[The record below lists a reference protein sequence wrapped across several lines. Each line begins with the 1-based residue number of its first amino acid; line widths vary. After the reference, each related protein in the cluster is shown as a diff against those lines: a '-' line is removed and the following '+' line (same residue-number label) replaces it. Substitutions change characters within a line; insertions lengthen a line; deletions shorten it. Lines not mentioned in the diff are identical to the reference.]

1 MDHPKNGS
9 WSSCSPK
16 VPRILDVL
24 DFLGLQYIWKQT
36 SAIEKHAPDDE
47 VGFLHIFFF
56 KMKASLVTWCL
67 ETPYNVYIS
76 YDCFFQVSPAC
87 S

>member
-16 VPRILDVL
+16 VPRILDL
-24 DFLGLQYIWKQT
+24 LEFLGLQYIWKQT

-47 VGFLHIFFF
+47 VGFLHIFF
-56 KMKASLVTWCL
+56 
-67 ETPYNVYIS
+67 
-76 YDCFFQVSPAC
+76 
-87 S
+87 